1 VSRLKFR
8 LEIAGGRRLGSSAIS
23 TRKRPPA
30 ASKDKLHEFH
40 IMRVTATPAKLI
52 GIVRATDE
60 KAALAQAIES

>member
-1 VSRLKFR
+1 M
-8 LEIAGGRRLGSSAIS
+8 S
-23 TRKRPPA
+23 TRRRPPA

-60 KAALAQAIES
+60 KAALAESIARLRIPPHLQRRLIILRAA